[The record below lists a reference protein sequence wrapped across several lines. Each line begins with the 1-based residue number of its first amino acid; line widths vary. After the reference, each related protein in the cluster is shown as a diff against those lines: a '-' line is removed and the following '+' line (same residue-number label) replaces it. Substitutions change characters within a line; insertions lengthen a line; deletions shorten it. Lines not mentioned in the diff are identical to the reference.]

1 MDSVGTA
8 DRKCELLAVNT
19 CSLIYFLLGRHGSA
33 SLCRVERQARVHDRA
48 PGALAPPS
56 ALKF

>member
-1 MDSVGTA
+1 MARPARLEDDQLRVEVEEGTA
-8 DRKCELLAVNT
+8 INESVRLYT
-19 CSLIYFLLGRHGSA
+19 GPI
-33 SLCRVERQARVHDRA
+33 QARVHDRA